1 VATISQAEIDAFNAN
16 RTREYPDLTPTV
28 VAFPL
33 KKSLEGHL
41 SATHREFDLY
51 TPDSMTA
58 DSYRA
63 AVESHSPAVALIS
76 GSNPDPRFR
85 GYSRISDWL
94 AEFRACVEARRKGEP
109 DCFPAFNIVYLPNDH
124 TNGLRARMPTPQFY
138 VADNDYALG
147 LLVQEVSAGPYWKD
161 TAIFVL
167 EDDAQNGPDHV
178 DAHRSPALVISAYNR
193 PGALVHQ
200 YHSTVSLIRT
210 MELLL
215 GISPMNQLDA
225 SAPPMDIFQSQP
237 DLTPYQ
243 AVFPQLALNN
253 LLVQPAADRETAR
266 WMRESGRQDFTS
278 ADLANPQILNRIIW
292 FSVRR
297 ESNSYPAAARL
308 PAFDVM
314 RAVAGEEAAEQ
325 FDLNRQ
331 IKTLLAMR
339 ATKPRVAR

>member
-1 VATISQAEIDAFNAN
+1 

-33 KKSLEGHL
+33 KKSLEGHS

-51 TPDSMTA
+51 TPDSMTT

-63 AVESHSPAVALIS
+63 AVESHSPDLALIS
-76 GSNPDPRFR
+76 GSNHDPRFR
-85 GYSRISDWL
+85 GYSRISGWL
-94 AEFRACVEARRKGEP
+94 AEFRGCVEARRKGEP
-109 DCFPAFNIVYLPNDH
+109 DSFPAFNIVYLPNDH
-124 TNGLRARMPTPQFY
+124 TNGFRPRMPTPQFY

-147 LLVQEVSAGPYWKD
+147 LLVQEVSASLYWND
-161 TAIFVL
+161 TAIFVP

-210 MELLL
+210 MEDLL

-225 SAPPMDIFQSQP
+225 SAAPMEMFQSQP
-237 DLTPYQ
+237 DLNPYQ
-243 AVFPQLALNN
+243 AVVPELALNN
-253 LLVQPAADRETAR
+253 LLVQPSADRESAR
-266 WMRESGRQDFTS
+266 WMRESERQDFTS
-278 ADLANPQILNRIIW
+278 ADLANPEILNRIIW
-292 FSVRR
+292 FSVRGDKGA
-297 ESNSYPAAARL
+297 YPAVAHM

-314 RAVAGEEAAEQ
+314 RTTAEEESAEQ
-325 FDLNRQ
+325 FDLNRR
-331 IKTLLAMR
+331 IKALLAMGT
-339 ATKPRVAR
+339 TKARRSR

>member
-1 VATISQAEIDAFNAN
+1 MDAFNAN
-16 RTREYPDLTPTV
+16 RERDYPDITPTV

-33 KKSLEGHL
+33 KKSLEGH
-41 SATHREFDLY
+41 SSPTHREFDLY
-51 TPDSMTA
+51 TADSMTT

-63 AVESHSPAVALIS
+63 SVESHSPGAALIS

-85 GYSRISDWL
+85 GYSRIASWL
-94 AEFRACVEARRKGEP
+94 AEFRGYVEALRKGEP
-109 DCFPAFNIVYLPNDH
+109 DSFPAFNIVYLPSDH
-124 TNGLRARMPTPQFY
+124 TGSFRWHLPTPQFY

-147 LLVQEVSAGPYWKD
+147 LLVQEVSSSPYWKD

-215 GISPMNQLDA
+215 GMPPMNQLDA
-225 SAPPMDIFQSQP
+225 SASPIDIFQAQP

-243 AVFPQLALNN
+243 AVLPDIALNN
-253 LLVQPAADRETAR
+253 MIVQPPADRESAY
-266 WMRESGRQDFTS
+266 WMRESERQDFTS
-278 ADLANPQILNRIIW
+278 EDLADPEIVNRAIW
-292 FSVRR
+292 FSVRGTDR
-297 ESNSYPAAARL
+297 TYPAVARM

-314 RAVAGEEAAEQ
+314 RTATDEESAQQ
-325 FDLNRQ
+325 FNLARQ
-331 IKTLLAMR
+331 IKILLANR
-339 ATKPRVAR
+339 ATKTRITR